1 MPKYA
6 ATTDVS
12 PDRRRTEIEKTLA
25 RYGATAFGYA
35 TTGDKAQ
42 VVFELNGRRMRLDV
56 ALPDRNSRDIT
67 HLAGAQSHRAR
78 SEGAARARYEQVV
91 RQRWAALS
99 LWIKAQCEAIDS
111 EVVTA
116 EQAFLGWLVLPD
128 NRTLAEKIAPQIEA
142 AYSSGQ
148 MPALMAGG
156 SDG

>member
-1 MPKYA
+1 MAKYA
-6 ATTDVS
+6 ATTEVS
-12 PDRRRTEIEKTLA
+12 PDRRRTEIERTLA

-35 TTGDKAQ
+35 TTAGQAQ
-42 VVFELNGRRMRLDV
+42 VIFELGGRRMRLDV
-56 ALPDRNSRDIT
+56 PLPDRNDRQFT
-67 HLAGAQSHRAR
+67 HLPKYPYRER
-78 SEGAARARYEQVV
+78 SESAAQARYEQVV

-148 MPALMAGG
+148 MPALMAGS